1 MVEIIMMIAVIYF
14 AYIYL
19 QQKQQIE
26 DMQDKIETLEDT
38 VIHQDESINTIGK
51 IMLKG
56 IKRYGNDRRT
66 ENDGKDT
73 EKGKKHSTVD

>member
-1 MVEIIMMIAVIYF
+1 MIEIIMMIAVIGF
-14 AYIYL
+14 AYFYL
-19 QQKQQIE
+19 RQKQQIE

-38 VIHQDESINTIGK
+38 LIHQDESINTIGK

-66 ENDGKDT
+66 ESNSEDT
-73 EKGKKHSTVD
+73 EKGS

>member
-1 MVEIIMMIAVIYF
+1 MVEIIMMIAVIAF
-14 AYIYL
+14 AYFYL

-56 IKRYGNDRRT
+56 LRKNGNDRRAESNSENT
-66 ENDGKDT
+66 E
-73 EKGKKHSTVD
+73 ES

>member
-1 MVEIIMMIAVIYF
+1 MVEIIKLIAI
-14 AYIYL
+14 AYIAYSYL

-38 VIHQDESINTIGK
+38 VLQQDESINTIGK

-56 IKRYGNDRRT
+56 IKRYGNDRRAESNS
-66 ENDGKDT
+66 ENA
-73 EKGKKHSTVD
+73 EKG

>member
-1 MVEIIMMIAVIYF
+1 MVEIIMLIAVVYF

-38 VIHQDESINTIGK
+38 VIQQDENISTIGK
-51 IMLKG
+51 IVVKG
-56 IKRYGNDRRT
+56 LMKNL
-66 ENDGKDT
+66 
-73 EKGKKHSTVD
+73 

>member
-1 MVEIIMMIAVIYF
+1 MIEIIMMIAVIYF

-26 DMQDKIETLEDT
+26 NMQDKIETLEDT
-38 VIHQDESINTIGK
+38 VIQQDEHINTIGK

-56 IKRYGNDRRT
+56 IRRYGNDRRT
-66 ENDGKDT
+66 ESNS
-73 EKGKKHSTVD
+73 EELKKS

>member
-1 MVEIIMMIAVIYF
+1 MIEIIMMIAVIVF
-14 AYIYL
+14 AYFYL

-56 IKRYGNDRRT
+56 LRKNGNDRRT
-66 ENDGKDT
+66 ESNSENT
-73 EKGKKHSTVD
+73 EKG

>member
-1 MVEIIMMIAVIYF
+1 MIEIIMMIAVIAF
-14 AYIYL
+14 AYFYL

-26 DMQDKIETLEDT
+26 DLQDKIETLEDT

-56 IKRYGNDRRT
+56 IKRYGNDGRAESNS
-66 ENDGKDT
+66 ENA
-73 EKGKKHSTVD
+73 EKG

>member
-1 MVEIIMMIAVIYF
+1 MVEIIMMIAVIAF
-14 AYIYL
+14 AYFYL

-73 EKGKKHSTVD
+73 ERSS

>member
-1 MVEIIMMIAVIYF
+1 MIEIIMMIAVITF
-14 AYIYL
+14 AYFYL

-56 IKRYGNDRRT
+56 LRKNGNDGRA
-66 ENDGKDT
+66 ENDSKDT
-73 EKGKKHSTVD
+73 EKG

>member
-1 MVEIIMMIAVIYF
+1 MIEIIMMIAVIVF
-14 AYIYL
+14 AYFYL

-38 VIHQDESINTIGK
+38 VLQQDESINTIGK

-56 IKRYGNDRRT
+56 IKKYGNDRGT
-66 ENDGKDT
+66 ESNSENT
-73 EKGKKHSTVD
+73 EKG

>member
-1 MVEIIMMIAVIYF
+1 MIEIIMMIAVIVF
-14 AYIYL
+14 AYFYL

-38 VIHQDESINTIGK
+38 LIHQDESINTIGK

-56 IKRYGNDRRT
+56 IRRYGNDRGT

-73 EKGKKHSTVD
+73 EKS

>member
-1 MVEIIMMIAVIYF
+1 MVEIIMMIAVIAF
-14 AYIYL
+14 ACFYL

-26 DMQDKIETLEDT
+26 DLQDKIETLEDT

-56 IKRYGNDRRT
+56 LRKNGNDRRT

-73 EKGKKHSTVD
+73 EKG

>member
-1 MVEIIMMIAVIYF
+1 MIEIIMMIAVITF
-14 AYIYL
+14 AYFYL

-38 VIHQDESINTIGK
+38 VLQQDESINTIGK

-56 IKRYGNDRRT
+56 IKRYGNDGRT
-66 ENDGKDT
+66 KSNSENA
-73 EKGKKHSTVD
+73 EKG

>member
-1 MVEIIMMIAVIYF
+1 MIEIIMMIAVITF
-14 AYIYL
+14 AYFYL

-38 VIHQDESINTIGK
+38 ILHQDESINTIGK

-56 IKRYGNDRRT
+56 LRKNGNDGRT
-66 ENDGKDT
+66 KNDGKDT
-73 EKGKKHSTVD
+73 EKG

>member
-1 MVEIIMMIAVIYF
+1 MVEIIMMIAVIAF
-14 AYIYL
+14 AYFYL

-56 IKRYGNDRRT
+56 LRKNGNDRRT

-73 EKGKKHSTVD
+73 EKG

>member
-38 VIHQDESINTIGK
+38 VIQQDEHINTIGK

-56 IKRYGNDRRT
+56 LRKNGNDRRT
-66 ENDGKDT
+66 KNDGENVK
-73 EKGKKHSTVD
+73 KG

>member
-1 MVEIIMMIAVIYF
+1 MIEIIMMIAVIVF
-14 AYIYL
+14 AYFYL

-38 VIHQDESINTIGK
+38 VLQQDESINTIGK

-66 ENDGKDT
+66 ESNSENA
-73 EKGKKHSTVD
+73 EKG

>member
-1 MVEIIMMIAVIYF
+1 MVEIIMMIAVIAF
-14 AYIYL
+14 AYFYL

-38 VIHQDESINTIGK
+38 VLQQDESIHNKGK

-56 IKRYGNDRRT
+56 LRKNGNDRRT

-73 EKGKKHSTVD
+73 EKG

>member
-1 MVEIIMMIAVIYF
+1 MVEIIKLIAI
-14 AYIYL
+14 AYIAYSYL
-19 QQKQQIE
+19 QQMKQIE

-56 IKRYGNDRRT
+56 IKRYGNDGRAESNS
-66 ENDGKDT
+66 ENA
-73 EKGKKHSTVD
+73 EKG

>member
-1 MVEIIMMIAVIYF
+1 MVEIIMMIAVIAF
-14 AYIYL
+14 AYFYL

-38 VIHQDESINTIGK
+38 ILHQDESINTIGK

-56 IKRYGNDRRT
+56 LRKNGNDRGT
-66 ENDGKDT
+66 ESNSENA
-73 EKGKKHSTVD
+73 EKS

>member
-1 MVEIIMMIAVIYF
+1 MVEIIMMIAVIVF
-14 AYIYL
+14 AYFYL

-38 VIHQDESINTIGK
+38 VLQQDESINTIGK
-51 IMLKG
+51 IMFKG
-56 IKRYGNDRRT
+56 LRKNGNDRRT

-73 EKGKKHSTVD
+73 EKG